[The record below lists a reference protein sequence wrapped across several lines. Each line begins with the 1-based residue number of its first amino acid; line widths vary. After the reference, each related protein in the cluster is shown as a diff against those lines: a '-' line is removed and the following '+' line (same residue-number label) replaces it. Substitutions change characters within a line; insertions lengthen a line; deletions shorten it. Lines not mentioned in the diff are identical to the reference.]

1 MQEDLDALY
10 RGLSS
15 TLGEKEDHIMVEDLA
30 GQIFYLFSNKCV
42 ICSLVNHSVC
52 KDRLVFFCFIIFKEN
67 KNEKFCLQVRCLD
80 PLSFLAEIW
89 LP

>member
-42 ICSLVNHSVC
+42 ICSLVTVIIQFA
-52 KDRLVFFCFIIFKEN
+52 KIGWFFF
-67 KNEKFCLQVRCLD
+67 VS
-80 PLSFLAEIW
+80 SFLKKIKMKNFVCRSGVW
-89 LP
+89 TP

>member
-52 KDRLVFFCFIIFKEN
+52 KDRLVFF
-67 KNEKFCLQVRCLD
+67 VS
-80 PLSFLAEIW
+80 SFLKKIKMKNFVCRSGVW
-89 LP
+89 TP

>member
-30 GQIFYLFSNKCV
+30 GQIFCLFSNKCV

-52 KDRLVFFCFIIFKEN
+52 KDRVFLIKEN
-67 KNEKFCLQVRCLD
+67 EMKTNFVCRSGVWT
-80 PLSFLAEIW
+80 P
-89 LP
+89 